1 MYTIESS
8 LQNLF
13 ALNEKE
19 IIQLRSLFNHKQLK
33 KGDFFIRKGQTE
45 VAMSFVNTG
54 LLRIYD
60 TVHEKEVTQWISTPG
75 YFMTDIAAFSF
86 GVPARWNI
94 QALSETEI
102 YYISKTDYENLNK
115 LIPDWPSI
123 DRRFLSKCFAMMED
137 RIFGFLSLSA
147 EERYQKLQDEQP
159 ELLREVPLQYLAS
172 MLGMTPET
180 LSRIRKKI

>member
-1 MYTIESS
+1 MHTIESS

-19 IIQLRSLFNHKQLK
+19 IIQLRSLFKHKQLK

-45 VAMSFVNTG
+45 VAMGFVNNG

-60 TVHEKEVTQWISTPG
+60 TVRDKEVTQWISTPG

-123 DRRFLSKCFAMMED
+123 RLVFFIKMFCHDGRPA
-137 RIFGFLSLSA
+137 
-147 EERYQKLQDEQP
+147 
-159 ELLREVPLQYLAS
+159 
-172 MLGMTPET
+172 
-180 LSRIRKKI
+180 IRN